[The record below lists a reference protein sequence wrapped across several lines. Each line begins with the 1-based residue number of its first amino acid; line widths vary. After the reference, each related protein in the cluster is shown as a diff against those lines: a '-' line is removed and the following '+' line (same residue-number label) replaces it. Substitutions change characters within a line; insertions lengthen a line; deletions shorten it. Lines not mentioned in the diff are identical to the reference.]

1 MTSLARS
8 DSQLSPKTGQP
19 CLKQRRGDPILPANP
34 RPQRRDCQGQLVAAL
49 EIMAG
54 PGATMEDASLR
65 PWCSATF
72 VGAQHRM
79 RLRVEGPDA
88 AGRAQAFADGLPDAA
103 FTLRGHVVV
112 DAAVDSLAIAEEGAA
127 VLALAVLTIED
138 W

>member
-8 DSQLSPKTGQP
+8 DSQLSPKIGRSRP
-19 CLKQRRGDPILPANP
+19 EPRRGEPILAASP

-49 EIMAG
+49 EAMAG
-54 PGATMEDASLR
+54 PGATVEDAGLR

-88 AGRAQAFADGLPDAA
+88 AGRARAFAVRLPEAE
-103 FTLRGHVVV
+103 FTLRGHVV
-112 DAAVDSLAIAEEGAA
+112 AEATVDSLTVGHGGEA